1 MAKRG
6 IKCPLIYLAP
16 KKPTFLP
23 APGLKEQSLSES
35 RESQWFRP
43 LFPGHSH
50 SSPSLHRNPLP
61 CFPLRQPSRHR
72 KRKLLS
78 QVKDLRTLL
87 RSSPSQC
94 FSSARPLC
102 CGANLGLLV
111 FGSSLEVNLV
121 IDDLVRT
128 LPDGPF

>member
-1 MAKRG
+1 MPPH
-6 IKCPLIYLAP
+6 ISS
-16 KKPTFLP
+16 
-23 APGLKEQSLSES
+23 SLTNQPS
-35 RESQWFRP
+35 FRP
-43 LFPGHSH
+43 LALRNGHCQRAESH
-50 SSPSLHRNPLP
+50 SGSAPVPWTLALVTVPPPPPLP

-121 IDDLVRT
+121 IDDLEPFRT
-128 LPDGPF
+128 APSDREAT